1 MNTFVCLYFGC
12 LLWIKA
18 YLPKEEICSW
28 RGQVINSKHLHN
40 IVWYSGFI
48 RTLFFFKIMLS
59 TFVFLLTFNCHVKL
73 YRKKTL
79 LTDMMSQRNFLHF
92 ISSFPHCWELEA
104 RHQNHNGDPKFLL
117 PAPLSSHVAPS
128 FSLVLTWP
136 FGASQM
142 WAKPVFLLLRNYT
155 LVQKRL
161 AYSFLDW
168 LIVCFKF

>member
-1 MNTFVCLYFGC
+1 MNTFVCLYFGR

-18 YLPKEEICSW
+18 YLRKEETCSW

-48 RTLFFFKIMLS
+48 RTLFFVRLCFQHL
-59 TFVFLLTFNCHVKL
+59 FNCWHSTVML
-73 YRKKTL
+73 NLQKKPCWQTWWVSEISCIL
-79 LTDMMSQRNFLHF
+79 FLV
-92 ISSFPHCWELEA
+92 FPIVELEEA

-136 FGASQM
+136 FGASKM

-161 AYSFLDW
+161 AFSFLDW

>member
-1 MNTFVCLYFGC
+1 MLMVNTFYLYMKTFQRLFYC
-12 LLWIKA
+12 WHSTVMLNLQKKPCWQTWWVS
-18 YLPKEEICSW
+18 EISCILFL
-28 RGQVINSKHLHN
+28 VFP
-40 IVWYSGFI
+40 IV
-48 RTLFFFKIMLS
+48 
-59 TFVFLLTFNCHVKL
+59 
-73 YRKKTL
+73 
-79 LTDMMSQRNFLHF
+79 
-92 ISSFPHCWELEA
+92 ELEEA

-117 PAPLSSHVAPS
+117 PAPLSRHVAPS

-136 FGASQM
+136 FGASKM

>member
-1 MNTFVCLYFGC
+1 MNTFVCLYFGR

-18 YLPKEEICSW
+18 YLRKEETCSW

-48 RTLFFFKIMLS
+48 RTLFFVRLCFQHL
-59 TFVFLLTFNCHVKL
+59 FNCWHSTVML
-73 YRKKTL
+73 NLQKKTM

-117 PAPLSSHVAPS
+117 PAAFKPRGPIVFISSDLTFWGQQDVGKACLPS
-128 FSLVLTWP
+128 S
-136 FGASQM
+136 
-142 WAKPVFLLLRNYT
+142 
-155 LVQKRL
+155 
-161 AYSFLDW
+161 
-168 LIVCFKF
+168 